1 MKILHIIN
9 NLGTG
14 GAERLLSDLVPLLD
28 KEKDIEVEIL
38 VLNLDKSLFTEKL
51 EHNNI
56 KIYNLDTKL
65 KSIKNIFKLT
75 KLIKLN
81 HYNVIHA
88 HLFPTLYYVAF
99 ASLANT
105 NKNTKFYYTEHST
118 NNKRRNKQIFRLVE
132 KFVYSRYDKI
142 ICISDSVESN
152 LNNWIDNVKN
162 KTRIIHNGISIEN
175 FVNAEKICL
184 HNELGINCKKSNV
197 LCMIGRFNDAK
208 DHKTLIDA
216 FSMLEEQNYL
226 LLIGE
231 GNTQD
236 YYKQYVNKLNLTDR
250 VFFLNNRNDVPNILK
265 SIDLF
270 ILSSHWEGF
279 GLVAIEAMA
288 SKVPVIVSNVDG
300 MKQIVDNGAVLF
312 NKNDVHD
319 LKIKIEEVLN
329 SENLRKN
336 LIEKG
341 SIRAKT
347 FSLDYT
353 AKRYLDLYK
362 EGEKN

>member
-14 GAERLLSDLVPLLD
+14 GAERLLSGLVPLLD
-28 KEKDIEVEIL
+28 KEKDIEAEIL

-56 KIYNLDTKL
+56 KIHNLDTKI
-65 KSIKNIFKLT
+65 KSIRNIFKLI
-75 KLIKLN
+75 KFIKLN

-99 ASLANT
+99 ASLVNT

-118 NNKRRNKQIFRLVE
+118 NNKRRNKQIFRPIE
-132 KFVYSRYDKI
+132 KFIYSRYDKI
-142 ICISDSVESN
+142 ICISDSVEKN
-152 LNNWIDNVKN
+152 LNNWIGNDKN
-162 KTRIIHNGISIEN
+162 NTQIIHNGISLEN
-175 FVNAEKICL
+175 FMNAEKICL
-184 HNELGINCKKSNV
+184 HNELGINYKQSNI

-216 FSMLEEQNYL
+216 FSMLEEKNYL

-236 YYKQYVNKLNLTDR
+236 YYKQYVKKLNLTDR
-250 VFFLNNRNDVPNILK
+250 IFFLNNRNDIPNILK

-270 ILSSHWEGF
+270 ILSSNWEGF

-288 SKVPVIVSNVDG
+288 SKVPVIVSNVNG

-329 SENLRKN
+329 SRNLRKK

-341 SIRAKT
+341 STRAKF

-353 AKRYLDLYK
+353 AKRHLDLYK
-362 EGEKN
+362 EGEQN